1 MKYQHV
7 FQLLSD
13 ISKKKNITF
22 VLIGGFAVN
31 YYKYARQTLDVDF
44 IIKKDEFD
52 KILVLLENAGYKMDY
67 NQEVF
72 SRLTSPDKPLM
83 MDMDF
88 MFVDEETISKIIKAG
103 KKTDIAGCEFVVP
116 SLEHLIALKLHA
128 IKYNPGIRLAKD
140 IADIISLAIINNFD
154 VKSEKFHELCLK
166 YASEEIYRKIM
177 DGIDG
182 QT

>member
-1 MKYQHV
+1 MKYQYV
-7 FQLLSD
+7 FQLFSD
-13 ISKKKNITF
+13 ISKKKNIVF

-44 IIKKDEFD
+44 IIKKDDFD
-52 KILVLLENAGYKMDY
+52 KILVLLEDAGYKIDY
-67 NQEVF
+67 SQEVF

-83 MDMDF
+83 MDIDF
-88 MFVDEETISKIIKAG
+88 MFVDEETISKIIKDG
-103 KKTDIAGCEFVVP
+103 KKTNIAGCDFLVP

-140 IADIISLAIINNFD
+140 IADIINLARINNFD
-154 VKSEKFHELCLK
+154 LKSDKFHALCLK
-166 YASEEIYRKIM
+166 YASEGIYQRIM

-182 QT
+182 

>member
-31 YYKYARQTLDVDF
+31 HYNYARQTLDLDF
-44 IIKKDEFD
+44 LIKKDDFD
-52 KILVLLENAGYKMDY
+52 KILILLEDAGYKIDY

-83 MDMDF
+83 MDIDF
-88 MFVDEETISKIIKAG
+88 MFVDEDTISKIIKEG
-103 KKTDIAGCEFVVP
+103 EKTDVAGCEC
-116 SLEHLIALKLHA
+116 
-128 IKYNPGIRLAKD
+128 
-140 IADIISLAIINNFD
+140 IIP
-154 VKSEKFHELCLK
+154 H
-166 YASEEIYRKIM
+166 
-177 DGIDG
+177 
-182 QT
+182 